1 MSTPYYEARLHA
13 SRRDPRLSNRQRAAD
28 QLYVSLKSLAD
39 YETGQTVPP
48 CDVVQR
54 MREVYGAHDLVGA
67 HIRAYCPLMTDYGSS
82 TPSELAQAA
91 LGWAVAMGDAQEVA
105 RQFAQVARDGR
116 ITAAEV
122 SAAKLIREKARQ
134 IELVMQETVTAID
147 KALEEVGG

>member
-1 MSTPYYEARLHA
+1 MSTPYYEARIQA
-13 SRRDPRLSNRQRAAD
+13 SQRDARLSNRQRAAD

-67 HIRAYCPLMTDYGSS
+67 HIRAYCPLLTEYGSEE
-82 TPSELAQAA
+82 PSELAQAA

-122 SAAKLIREKARQ
+122 AAANLIREKARQ
-134 IELVMQETVTAID
+134 IELVMQEAVTAID
-147 KALEEVGG
+147 KALEEASE

>member
-1 MSTPYYEARLHA
+1 MSTPYYEARIQA
-13 SRRDPRLSNRQRAAD
+13 SQRDPRLSNRQRAAD

-67 HIRAYCPLMTDYGSS
+67 HIRTYCPLITEYGSEE
-82 TPSELAQAA
+82 PSELAQAA

-122 SAAKLIREKARQ
+122 AAANLIREKARQ
-134 IELVMQETVTAID
+134 IELVMQEAVTAID
-147 KALEEVGG
+147 KAREEVRR